1 MTNILP
7 ENQINQELN
16 SFVHPFFR
24 EQKLGTLPIQ
34 SNLCKEASI
43 SPVMLSQN
51 VITQNML
58 LSIQEPHRHHYRV
71 PATLTD

>member
-58 LSIQEPHRHHYRV
+58 LSIQQPHRHHYLV
-71 PATLTD
+71 HATLPY

>member
-1 MTNILP
+1 MLP

-16 SFVHPFFR
+16 SFVHLFFR

-58 LSIQEPHRHHYRV
+58 LSIQQPHRHHYLV
-71 PATLTD
+71 PATLPY

>member
-58 LSIQEPHRHHYRV
+58 LSIQQPHRHHYRV
-71 PATLTD
+71 PATPTD